1 MNSLTFI
8 KYYIVDALKPMFP
21 KVFYGNPLAQVKR
34 VPVSLDN
41 EKVEAQHLKN
51 FNDVNF
57 FGQKGSCR

>member
-8 KYYIVDALKPMFP
+8 KYYIVDALKPLFP
-21 KVFYGNPLAQVKR
+21 KVAYGNPLVQVEC

-41 EKVEAQHLKN
+41 KKVKSQHLKN

-57 FGQKGSCR
+57 FVQKVNCR